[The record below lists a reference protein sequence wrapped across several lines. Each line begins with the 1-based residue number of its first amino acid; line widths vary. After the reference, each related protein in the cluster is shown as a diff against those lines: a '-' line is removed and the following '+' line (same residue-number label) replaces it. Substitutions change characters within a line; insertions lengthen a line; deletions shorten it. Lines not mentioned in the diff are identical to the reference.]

1 MQTVMLDAEQ
11 VKLATEK
18 LSRLKSRLE
27 LVLDRG
33 PDPEDRFSKALDEF
47 VQQIARA
54 AGPSLE
60 VVPATGPP
68 DRYPS
73 LQVGNIKYLAVPLDR
88 ELEPFLDV
96 LVYLANGVE
105 LELPEP
111 ARDPARLDLLVAPTC
126 PNCPTVVRACG
137 QVAAVAPQLTMTV
150 IDVQFFTELAGSCR
164 SVPTLIIDGA
174 YTVVGPI
181 STPELVELLERRRQP
196 GYLAVALASMLEAGR
211 LSEIGPLLQSE
222 DGAAALASI
231 MRDGSMQQKMG
242 LMLAVEEVLE
252 TQPHALDGAAK
263 ELIPLLSSEVVT
275 VRGDVADLLG
285 RIGTPGARDA
295 LSRLLQD
302 ENPDVRE
309 AAEEALSLLRSP
321 S

>member
-1 MQTVMLDAEQ
+1 MQSMLEPEQ
-11 VKLATEK
+11 IKLAAGK
-18 LSRLKSRLE
+18 LSGLKSKLE

-33 PDPEDRFSKALDEF
+33 PDPDDRFSKALAE
-47 VQQIARA
+47 VMQQLAQA
-54 AGPSLE
+54 AGPNLE
-60 VVPATGPP
+60 IVPAPDPP

-73 LQVGNIKYLAVPLDR
+73 LRVKNIKYLAVPLDR

-96 LVYLANGVE
+96 LLYFANGVE
-105 LELPEP
+105 LELPVS
-111 ARDPARLDLLVAPTC
+111 ARDPAHLDLLVAPTC

-137 QVAAVAPQLTMTV
+137 QVAAVAPELTMTV

-174 YTVVGPI
+174 HTVVGPI
-181 STPELVELLERRRQP
+181 STPELVGLLEQRREP
-196 GYLAVALASMLEAGR
+196 GFLATALASMLEAGR
-211 LSEIGPLLQSE
+211 LSEIGPLLQSD
-222 DGAAALASI
+222 DGATALATI

-242 LMLAVEEVLE
+242 LMLAVEELLE
-252 TQPHALDGAAK
+252 AEPHGLDGAAK
-263 ELIPLLSSEVVT
+263 ELIPLLSSEVPT

-285 RIGTPGARDA
+285 KIGTPGARDA
-295 LSRLLQD
+295 LSRLLED
-302 ENPDVRE
+302 DNPDVRE